1 MTGVRSAEI
10 RCRRAGTFVLYV
22 KIDTRREN
30 EMISAWWLIPA
41 ILGGAMFGVFLVA
54 LASAGSRSRG
64 DDE

>member
-1 MTGVRSAEI
+1 MTGARSAEI
-10 RCRRAGTFVLYV
+10 RCRRAGMFVLYV
-22 KIDTRREN
+22 KTDTRREN

-41 ILGGAMFGVFLVA
+41 ILGGALFGVFLVA